1 MTDDIDSRRARTGPA
16 RHYALVPDG
25 IWDGTSD
32 SLLAGTAVVVS
43 GALIESVTPV
53 EELQPD
59 LRRVD
64 LPGCTVVPGLM
75 DAHAHYSAP
84 MGPAFLAAGITTI
97 RDVGN
102 DLQWILDQRA
112 ANSDRPDR
120 GPAIVCC
127 GHLQDGPEPYW
138 PRMGR
143 ANADADAVR
152 RSVREHIAAG
162 VDQIKLYPGLDIEM
176 LAAGVDEA
184 HRLGKPA
191 TAHLGSCT
199 VEDAV
204 AAGLDGI
211 EHLAGCHVAWREATE
226 EEDDALIDLL
236 LQHQVA
242 VDPTLLVWDRGRVDL
257 AFRHDERRH
266 WAHPAHRRYWDSVA
280 RRPGPAAER
289 LRGQREMTY
298 LKRFLLRA
306 HGRGVAVALGTDV
319 PFPRL
324 PPGFSVHVHSQLV
337 VDAKLDPVDA
347 LQSATSVNATVLG
360 IESRAGRVAAGLAAD
375 LLAVKGDPLQDI
387 RDVGNV
393 ELVVRSGQIL
403 DRTELRRAADAS
415 FAETP
420 NDAITNDLL
429 DRIESH
435 DD

>member
-1 MTDDIDSRRARTGPA
+1 MAKLGRMA

-32 SLLAGTAVVVS
+32 SLLTGTAVVVS

-152 RSVREHIAAG
+152 RSVREHISAG

-199 VEDAV
+199 VEEAV

-226 EEDDALIDLL
+226 EEDDSLIDLL

-324 PPGFSVHVHSQLV
+324 PPGFSVHDELGMY
-337 VDAKLDPVDA
+337 VDAGLDPVDA
-347 LQSATSVNATVLG
+347 LRSATSVNATVLG

-375 LLAVKGDPLQDI
+375 LVAVKGDPLQDI

>member
-143 ANADADAVR
+143 ANADANAVR

-324 PPGFSVHVHSQLV
+324 PPGFSVHDELGMY
-337 VDAKLDPVDA
+337 VDAGLDPVDA
-347 LQSATSVNATVLG
+347 LRSATSVNATVLG

>member
-1 MTDDIDSRRARTGPA
+1 MAELGRMA

-32 SLLAGTAVVVS
+32 SLLTGTAVVVS

-152 RSVREHIAAG
+152 RSVREHISAG

-199 VEDAV
+199 VEEAV

-226 EEDDALIDLL
+226 KEDDSLIDLL

-324 PPGFSVHVHSQLV
+324 PPGFSVHDELGMY
-337 VDAKLDPVDA
+337 VDAGLDPVDA
-347 LQSATSVNATVLG
+347 LRSATSVNATVLG

-375 LLAVKGDPLQDI
+375 LVAVKGDPLQDI

>member
-1 MTDDIDSRRARTGPA
+1 VILIGWLTASLRETTMALVEHRALLGSRQLDMGNVGENDQAMTDDIDSRRARTSPA

-32 SLLAGTAVVVS
+32 SRLTGTAVVVS

-53 EELQPD
+53 EELQPY

-84 MGPAFLAAGITTI
+84 MGPAFLAAGVTTI

-152 RSVREHIAAG
+152 RSVREHIESG
-162 VDQIKLYPGLDIEM
+162 VDAIKLYPGLDAEM
-176 LAAGVDEA
+176 TAAGIDEA

-211 EHLAGCHVAWREATE
+211 EHLAGCHVAWREAT
-226 EEDDALIDLL
+226 
-236 LQHQVA
+236 
-242 VDPTLLVWDRGRVDL
+242 
-257 AFRHDERRH
+257 DE
-266 WAHPAHRRYWDSVA
+266 
-280 RRPGPAAER
+280 
-289 LRGQREMTY
+289 
-298 LKRFLLRA
+298 
-306 HGRGVAVALGTDV
+306 
-319 PFPRL
+319 
-324 PPGFSVHVHSQLV
+324 
-337 VDAKLDPVDA
+337 
-347 LQSATSVNATVLG
+347 
-360 IESRAGRVAAGLAAD
+360 
-375 LLAVKGDPLQDI
+375 
-387 RDVGNV
+387 
-393 ELVVRSGQIL
+393 
-403 DRTELRRAADAS
+403 
-415 FAETP
+415 
-420 NDAITNDLL
+420 
-429 DRIESH
+429 
-435 DD
+435 

>member
-1 MTDDIDSRRARTGPA
+1 MAELGRMA

-32 SLLAGTAVVVS
+32 SLLTGTAVVVS

-152 RSVREHIAAG
+152 RSVREHISAG
-162 VDQIKLYPGLDIEM
+162 VDQIKLYPRLDIEM

-199 VEDAV
+199 VEEAV

-324 PPGFSVHVHSQLV
+324 PPGFSVHDELGMY
-337 VDAKLDPVDA
+337 VDAGLDPVDA
-347 LQSATSVNATVLG
+347 LRSATSVNATVLG

>member
-1 MTDDIDSRRARTGPA
+1 MAELGRMA
-16 RHYALVPDG
+16 RHYVLVPDG

-32 SLLAGTAVVVS
+32 SLLTGTAVVVS

-53 EELQPD
+53 EELQPN

-152 RSVREHIAAG
+152 RSVREHISAG
-162 VDQIKLYPGLDIEM
+162 VDQIKLYPRLDIEM

-199 VEDAV
+199 VEEAV

-324 PPGFSVHVHSQLV
+324 PPGFSVHDELGMY
-337 VDAKLDPVDA
+337 VDAGLDPVDA
-347 LQSATSVNATVLG
+347 LRSATSVNATVLG

>member
-1 MTDDIDSRRARTGPA
+1 MAELGRMA
-16 RHYALVPDG
+16 RHYVLVPDG

-32 SLLAGTAVVVS
+32 SLLTGTAVVVS

-152 RSVREHIAAG
+152 RSVREHISAG
-162 VDQIKLYPGLDIEM
+162 VDQIKLYPRLDIEM

-324 PPGFSVHVHSQLV
+324 PPGFSVHDELGMY
-337 VDAKLDPVDA
+337 VDAGLDPVDA
-347 LQSATSVNATVLG
+347 LRSATSVNATVLG
-360 IESRAGRVAAGLAAD
+360 IESCAGRVAAGLAAD
-375 LLAVKGDPLQDI
+375 LVAVKGDPLQDI